1 MKLRNLLIGTGLTAL
16 VGSAWLLYRSEPADS
31 NLNSSFPVSAST
43 PKFTSPDASSRPS
56 SKSKNSHYDTL
67 SPLPS
72 TFSFRE
78 EDDYTKVQEILSNM
92 SYSHQMDIFNR
103 FEEKLG
109 EALQNNLNAAPP
121 SAEFVLT
128 TRDLESISPGLGD
141 AVLVGLLYEQARI
154 TIELHSASFSERHA
168 HRYIDLARSLAS
180 DKMIS
185 ILPFEQPLVGA
196 SYQASWDCL
205 QTGFILL
212 SDDFDALGREIASYN
227 DIDTS
232 SFEKDFMN
240 KAYQVAEDFA
250 TIAYNNK
257 SELGGPYFA
266 EMATDFID
274 YGLNI
279 AEQNGWE
286 DAKADFLALEGL
298 LSQ

>member
-1 MKLRNLLIGTGLTAL
+1 MKLRNLLIGTGLAAL
-16 VGSAWLLYRSEPADS
+16 VGSAWLFYRSESPNS
-31 NLNSSFPVSAST
+31 NVSQSFPVSTST
-43 PKFTSPDASSRPS
+43 QKFASPDTSSHSSR
-56 SKSKNSHYDTL
+56 KSKNSHYDAL
-67 SPLPS
+67 SLLPR
-72 TFSFRE
+72 FSFRE
-78 EDDYTKVQEILSNM
+78 EGDYTKVQEILS
-92 SYSHQMDIFNR
+92 SLPYSRHVDIINR
-103 FEEKLG
+103 FDEKLG
-109 EALQNNLNAAPP
+109 EAMQNNLNAAPP

-180 DKMIS
+180 EKGIP
-185 ILPFEQPLVGA
+185 ILPFEQPLVEA

-212 SDDFDALGREIASYN
+212 SDNFDALGREIASYN
-227 DIDTS
+227 SIDTNS
-232 SFEKDFMN
+232 LEKDFMN

-250 TIAYNNK
+250 KIAYNNK
-257 SELGGPYFA
+257 SDPGGPYFA

-274 YGLNI
+274 YGLTI